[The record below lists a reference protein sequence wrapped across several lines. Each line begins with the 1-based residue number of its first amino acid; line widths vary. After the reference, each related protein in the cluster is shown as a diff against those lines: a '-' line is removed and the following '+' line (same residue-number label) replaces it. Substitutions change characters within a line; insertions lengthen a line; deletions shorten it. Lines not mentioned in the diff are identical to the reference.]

1 MHRRRKR
8 LSRYRSNPSIEM
20 SDRYAIEGVKRE
32 YGHNWGMA
40 WWREAIQ
47 NSVDA
52 GATEIRLSLHANQDG
67 TSTVKVLDNGT
78 GMTQEILVN
87 KFFGY
92 GETGKIGAGTVAGT
106 GGFGVAKGLLLFPW
120 LSWKVYTQDL
130 VAEGKIR
137 QWDFVPGPHQ
147 FLRGT
152 LLEVVMS
159 ADDVKS
165 FSIAN
170 AVHVIQNSYIPNVA
184 FWVADDKNATR
195 QIKAELLGDL
205 RPESIDG
212 SVELR
217 FGYDK
222 SIRNSTIYIRHVNP
236 VNGSRLLMFTKH
248 VWNVEIPGYLTFDIM
263 LPSLEVFAASRNK
276 LENPTLEKLLDRI
289 SAEIIKSVTSFA
301 RKGRG
306 QFIKKYFGNDLAR
319 FQSQAR
325 TESLRQKYGPQ
336 TRVDPKEWYKEIK
349 EATEK
354 EARLTKEEA
363 SQLPPSGQQAPVS
376 APAAA
381 TAASATSEAISKI
394 LGKLQKK
401 GETGSS
407 VISAATQQLLWKPDY
422 VLINDEEGLE
432 VPPDFWPQTM
442 TKEIMRLL
450 RIWAE
455 FCKLGLSLMG
465 TTKKFGV
472 GFTFSSEAHAGF
484 LPEDDTQGITGWI
497 LLNPVKSFK
506 QAHYSK
512 KIDIQGMRL
521 WDPNE
526 TFDLDWLYAAAI
538 HELTHMVDGISNHDD
553 SFAYALTYNQGICNS
568 GASAIYDIAKDIKLG
583 DMPGLTRTQLA
594 KTSIVMEDQPH
605 AFRFKQGRRPADI
618 ESAPCSV
625 CGALK
630 KDHPEIQVGV
640 IPKKHRRKKIVPG
653 TGFYQVICTLDDTEQ
668 PPMDFATAED
678 AHQFMH
684 SLKAENWRCTGKAYY
699 LDEAGERH
707 ELDYLGGVN
716 DYGLSYFKPSN
727 WVTEAVSRWDDYY
740 TETRSEWASKKGKGR
755 TIFQRNPDDE
765 IRSLERQARMG
776 DAEAQA
782 KLQQWQDRVSWSPK
796 HQHYCDSCVFLGSRP
811 HKHFTDEFATEENC
825 SHNYLDFYYCGG
837 SAASTS
843 LGGTVLARFGCND
856 SQYSSMPVDVILT
869 SEDLKKGTYGDIYR
883 LAQGAGLIKPRPKR
897 PGW

>member
-1 MHRRRKR
+1 
-8 LSRYRSNPSIEM
+8 M

-52 GATEIRLSLHANQDG
+52 GATEIHLSLHANPNG

-137 QWDFVPGPHQ
+137 QWDFVPGTHK
-147 FLRGT
+147 FLQGT

-159 ADDVKS
+159 ADDIKS
-165 FSIAN
+165 FSVAN
-170 AVHVIQNSYIPNVA
+170 AVHVIQNSYIPNVK
-184 FWVADDKNATR
+184 FLVTDDKNATR

-205 RPESIDG
+205 RPESIAG

-217 FGYDK
+217 FGYNQAMK
-222 SIRNSTIYIRHVNP
+222 NHSVYIRHVNP
-236 VNGSRLLMFTKH
+236 MNGSRLLMFTKQI
-248 VWNVEIPGYLTFDIM
+248 WDTEIPGQLTFDIM

-289 SAEIIKSVTSFA
+289 SAEIIKSVASFA

-306 QFIKKYFGNDLAR
+306 QFTRKYFGSDLAR

-336 TRVDPKEWYKEIK
+336 VKFDPKEWHKEVEEAAKK
-349 EATEK
+349 EAQ
-354 EARLTKEEA
+354 LTKQEA
-363 SQLPPSGQQAPVS
+363 SQMPPSGQTPAT
-376 APAAA
+376 APAATPA
-381 TAASATSEAISKI
+381 TSATTNAVSKI
-394 LGKLQKK
+394 LEKLQKK

-407 VISAATQQLLWKPDY
+407 VVVAATQQLLWKPDY
-422 VLINDEEGLE
+422 ILINEAEGLE

-442 TKEIMRLL
+442 TKEVMRLL

-455 FCKLGLSLMG
+455 YCKLGLSLMG
-465 TTKKFGV
+465 NTKTFGV
-472 GFTFSSEAHAGF
+472 GFVFSSEAHAGF
-484 LPEDDTQGITGWI
+484 LAENDEQGISGWI

-506 QAHYSK
+506 QASYSK

-538 HELTHMVDGISNHDD
+538 HELTHMVDGISGHDD
-553 SFAYALTYNQGICNS
+553 SFAYALTYNQGICGS
-568 GASAIYDIAKDIKLG
+568 GASAIYDIAKDIKIS
-583 DMPGLTRTQLA
+583 DMPGLTRTQAA
-594 KTSIVMEDQPH
+594 KTSMVMADQPH
-605 AFRFKQGRRPADI
+605 AFRFRQGRRPADVA
-618 ESAPCSV
+618 SAPCSV

-630 KDHPEIQVGV
+630 KDHPEVQMGV
-640 IPKKHRRKKIVPG
+640 VPKKHKKRKLAPG
-653 TGFYQVICTLDDTEQ
+653 MGFYRVVCTIDNQEQ
-668 PPMDFATAED
+668 PLVDFATAEE
-678 AHQFMH
+678 AYQFMLT
-684 SLKAENWRCTGKAYY
+684 LKAEDWNCEGTAYY
-699 LDEAGERH
+699 FDEEGLQH
-707 ELDYLGGVN
+707 DLNYLGSVK
-716 DYGLSYFKPSN
+716 DYTIYSFKPDK
-727 WVTEAVSRWDDYY
+727 WATEAASKWDDLYADS
-740 TETRSEWASKKGKGR
+740 RIAWSGKKGKGE
-755 TIFQRNPDDE
+755 TLFQRNPDE
-765 IRSLERQARMG
+765 EMRKLERLARLG
-776 DAEAQA
+776 DVEAQERLLRWRA
-782 KLQQWQDRVSWSPK
+782 RITGSK
-796 HQHYCDSCVFLGSRP
+796 HLHDCDSCVFLESRP
-811 HKHFTDEFATEENC
+811 HDCGPVLEENC
-825 SHNYLDFYYCGG
+825 NHSSLDLYYCVGP
-837 SAASTS
+837 ASSIS
-843 LGGTVLARFGCND
+843 LGGTVLARFGCD
-856 SQYSSMPVDVILT
+856 VSQYSSMPVDVILT
-869 SEDLKKGTYGDIYR
+869 SEDLMRGTYGDIYR
-883 LAQGAGLIKPRPKR
+883 LAQQAGLIKARPKR
-897 PGW
+897 IEYRRY